1 MTNEQKLDGSRW
13 QQFILSSLQNTEVQN
28 QGEGRAMILLKVLD
42 EDTSLPLSDG
52 MTHPQIMQARTQ

>member
-13 QQFILSSLQNTEVQN
+13 QQFILSSLQNMEVQN

-52 MTHPQIMQARTQ
+52 